1 MIYKIKTYF
10 EKYSKWEFR
19 PWNISDIPVYIYCI
33 YLAIKAKSL
42 LFFSN
47 INPCM
52 RFSWFT
58 WTSKYEDLKQFKNE
72 IIPQTIFIKAWKNL
86 TDIIEKIK
94 ISKLKYPLIAKPDM
108 WRTWRDIMKLNNNSD
123 LQVYLSQIKEN
134 FLIQEFIDYPLEFW
148 IFYYRFPNQEVGH
161 ISWITQKCFMFI
173 HWDWKQ
179 SFGELIMKHPRAKFY
194 YKDLK
199 SKHWDKRDNIVPKW
213 KEIQLNYIWNHIRW
227 SVFYNKSD
235 LNNDK
240 LEKIFDSLSK
250 SLNWF
255 YFWRYDI
262 KVKNIQDL
270 YDGNFK
276 IIEVN
281 GIWSLPVHNLDP
293 DYWMINAYR
302 EIFRHRNIVYKIS
315 RINLKNW
322 HKYLTI
328 KQAREIIK
336 KYWI

>member
-19 PWNISDIPVYIYCI
+19 PWNISDIPVYIYFT

-52 RFSWFT
+52 RFSGFA
-58 WTSKYEDLKQFKNE
+58 WTSKYEDLKPFKEE
-72 IIPQTIFIKAWKNL
+72 IIPQTIFIPYWESLN
-86 TDIIEKIK
+86 DILGKIK
-94 ISKLKYPLIAKPDM
+94 TKGLQYPLIAKPDM
-108 WRTWRDIMKLNNNSD
+108 WRTWRDIMKLNSEND
-123 LQVYLSQIKEN
+123 LQRYLTQIKEN

-148 IFYYRFPNQEVGH
+148 IFYYRFPDQELGH

-173 HWDWKQ
+173 YGDWIQTFWQLVK
-179 SFGELIMKHPRAKFY
+179 KHPRAKFY

-199 SKHWDKRDNIVPKW
+199 TKHTKNRDNIVPKW
-213 KEIQLNYIWNHIRW
+213 IEIQLNYIGNHVRW
-227 SVFYNKSD
+227 SVFYNKSE
-235 LNNDK
+235 LNNDT
-240 LEKIFDSLSK
+240 LEKVFDRLSK

-262 KVKNIQDL
+262 KVKNTQDL

-281 GIWSLPVHNLDP
+281 GIGSLPVHNLDP
-293 DYWMINAYR
+293 NYWMINAYK
-302 EIFRHRNIVYKIS
+302 EIFRHWNIIYKIS
-315 RINLKNW
+315 RINLKNGY
-322 HKYLTI
+322 KYLTI
-328 KQAREIIK
+328 KQARKIIK